1 MKTADDD
8 GGFRYRDPNLRW
20 GNHPPPK
27 RLKYPALALW
37 PLFPYHNLL
46 W

>member
-1 MKTADDD
+1 MKTATDD

-20 GNHPPPK
+20 SNHPHEK
-27 RLKYPALALW
+27 TRKSRFSAMAIV
-37 PLFPYHNLL
+37 PYHNLL